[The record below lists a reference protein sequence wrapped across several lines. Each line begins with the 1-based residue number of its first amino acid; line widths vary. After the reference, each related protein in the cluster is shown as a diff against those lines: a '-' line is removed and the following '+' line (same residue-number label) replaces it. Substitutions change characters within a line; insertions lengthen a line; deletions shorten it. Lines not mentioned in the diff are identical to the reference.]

1 MLKSEAETR
10 RSSPATMSPSQVL
23 IKELEIALQSGSIA
37 KRTEMLRRVTDLF
50 FSKVDQFSSEHL
62 RLLDDVMTK
71 AVAYIEGKVV
81 AELSARLAPTA
92 RAPDGIIRRLAN
104 DDDIAI
110 AGPVLQQSERLTE
123 DDLVQIA
130 KAKGRDHLL
139 KLSSRSQLGE
149 AVTDVLV
156 ERGDAAVRHTVAAN
170 VGARFSEV
178 GYSKLV
184 IYAEQ
189 DEGLLATVATRADM
203 PPLLLRHVLSRATE
217 TVRERLLAQ
226 SSPEQRNAVRKA
238 LKDVSSQVSGNIS
251 ARQYVEAERRLASIT
266 QDTAL
271 TKLKLR
277 EFAAACRMPETI
289 VALSAL
295 CGVPIDLVDHLVN
308 NASHFGTMA
317 LCRAI
322 GLDWPI
328 VAAIMRARLAAG
340 EVEAADFAEL
350 STQYQQLS
358 VSSAQRILRFW
369 QSRQDHDLAAGT
381 DLAGCG

>member
-1 MLKSEAETR
+1 MPASEIEVG
-10 RSSPATMSPSQVL
+10 RSNTTNASPSQLL
-23 IKELEIALQSGSIA
+23 IDELEVALRSGSISR
-37 KRTEMLRRVTDLF
+37 RTEMLRRVTDFF
-50 FSKVDQFSSEHL
+50 FSRVDQFSPEHL
-62 RLLDDVMTK
+62 RLLDEVMTK
-71 AVAYIEGKVV
+71 AVVYIEGKVR
-81 AELSARLAPTA
+81 AELSTRLAPVA

-104 DDDIAI
+104 DDDIAV
-110 AGPVLQQSERLTE
+110 AGPVLEQSERLTE
-123 DDLVQIA
+123 DDLVEIA
-130 KAKGRDHLL
+130 KVKGRDHLL

-170 VGARFSEV
+170 AGARFSEV
-178 GYSKLV
+178 GFSKLV

-189 DEGLLATVATRADM
+189 DEDLLTTVAKRVDM

-226 SSPEQRNAVRKA
+226 SSPEHRNTVRKA
-238 LKDVSSQVSGNIS
+238 LKDVSSRVSGNIS
-251 ARQYVEAERRLASIT
+251 PRQYVEAERRLASVT

-271 TKLKLR
+271 TKAKLR
-277 EFAAACRMPETI
+277 EFAAARRMPETI

-308 NASHFGTMA
+308 NTSHFGVMA

-322 GLDWPI
+322 GLDWP
-328 VAAIMRARLAAG
+328 VVSTIMWARLASDESAPSD
-340 EVEAADFAEL
+340 AAEL
-350 STQYQQLS
+350 GQQYHQLS

-369 QSRQDHDLAAGT
+369 QSRQDQDLAGT
-381 DLAGCG
+381 DLAAVH